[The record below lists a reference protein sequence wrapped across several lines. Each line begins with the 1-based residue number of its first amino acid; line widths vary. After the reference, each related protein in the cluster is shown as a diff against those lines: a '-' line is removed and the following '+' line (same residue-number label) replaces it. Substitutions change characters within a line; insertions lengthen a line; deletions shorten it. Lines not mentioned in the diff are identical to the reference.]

1 MDAVPVSSLRRA
13 QRRGN
18 PSSTATPIIE
28 PLPALLVV
36 ARFSPEDTMHIKTGL
51 FALALG
57 TALSTAAF
65 AQYRPDDRN
74 GGGFS
79 NQGQSQSQGGG
90 RYDPSTGGR
99 YPADERAYR
108 YRSRDRF
115 DDDDDDY

>member
-1 MDAVPVSSLRRA
+1 MY
-13 QRRGN
+13 
-18 PSSTATPIIE
+18 
-28 PLPALLVV
+28 
-36 ARFSPEDTMHIKTGL
+36 IKTGL
-51 FALALG
+51 LALAFG
-57 TALSTAAF
+57 AALSTAAF

-108 YRSRDRF
+108 YRSRDRW
-115 DDDDDDY
+115 DDDDYYRYRRYRDYDDRYYDRRYDRW